1 MSELL
6 DDLELWLQARM
17 EPVNTLIPG
26 RIQSYAPET
35 RLAVVKPSVKHRT
48 MHADVFDIPPIA
60 DVPVLWPSCG
70 DFSLEGTLKQG
81 DGVLLL
87 FAQSG
92 IGNWQRGAE
101 DAEAE
106 DQTRFS
112 LQDAIAIPGLW
123 QPKRV
128 PGHKGSTASWGI
140 RSGSVS
146 IGGTK
151 GGKVVVEN
159 ETQSLRD
166 ILESLQGILPAMD
179 TSLYNLNAYGA
190 AYTPQ
195 TLKITAALDKIKGL
209 LA

>member
-1 MSELL
+1 MSDLL
-6 DDLELWLQARM
+6 DDFELWLQSRM
-17 EPVNTLIPG
+17 EQVNTLIPG
-26 RIQSYAPET
+26 KVQSYSAST
-35 RLAVVKPSVKHRT
+35 RLAVVKPSVKSRT

-60 DVPVLWPSCG
+60 DVPVIWPSCG
-70 DFSLEGTLKQG
+70 DFTLEGTLKQG

-92 IGNWQRGAE
+92 IGNWQQGTT
-101 DAEAE
+101 DAAAE

-123 QPKRV
+123 QPRNV
-128 PGHKGSTASWGI
+128 PKHKGRTAAWGL
-140 RSGSVS
+140 RSESVS

-159 ETQSLRD
+159 GTQDLRD
-166 ILESLQGILPAMD
+166 VLESLQTILPAMD
-179 TSLYNLNAYGA
+179 AQLLALNALLPGYVTQA
-190 AYTPQ
+190 TA
-195 TLKITAALDKIKGL
+195 ITAALTKIKGL